1 MITLI
6 ANTANQMLF
15 LTLDEA
21 RQYFSTAYTNYLFIL
36 RHDEN
41 SDAGVYLAQVVTVIA
56 ETQRITQIQVDT
68 TGLTLPGRYRYDVY
82 GQNSAVNT
90 DPEDA
95 SVVGLCEQGLCQL
108 TDGTAFYNVPT
119 ININN
124 DIVFHG

>member
-21 RQYFSTAYTNYLFIL
+21 RQYYATTFTHYLFIL
-36 RHDEN
+36 RHEEN
-41 SDAGVYLAQVVTVIA
+41 SEAGVYLAQVVTVIA
-56 ETQRITQIQVDT
+56 ETQRITQIQVNT
-68 TGLTLPGRYRYDVY
+68 TGLTLAGRYRYDVY
-82 GQNSAVNT
+82 GQNSSTNLNPT
-90 DPEDA
+90 DA

-108 TDGTAFYNVPT
+108 TDGTSFFTVPD

-124 DIVFHG
+124 DIVFNG

>member
-21 RQYFSTAYTNYLFIL
+21 RQYYSTAYTHYLFIL
-36 RHDEN
+36 RHEEN
-41 SDAGVYLAQVVTVIA
+41 SEAGVYLAQVATVIA
-56 ETQRITQIQVDT
+56 ETQRITQIEVDT
-68 TGLTLPGRYRYDVY
+68 IGLELAGRYRYEVY
-82 GQNSAVNT
+82 GQNSAVNV
-90 DPEDA
+90 DPTDA

-108 TDGTAFYNVPT
+108 TDGTSFYTVPD

-124 DIVFHG
+124 DIVFNG